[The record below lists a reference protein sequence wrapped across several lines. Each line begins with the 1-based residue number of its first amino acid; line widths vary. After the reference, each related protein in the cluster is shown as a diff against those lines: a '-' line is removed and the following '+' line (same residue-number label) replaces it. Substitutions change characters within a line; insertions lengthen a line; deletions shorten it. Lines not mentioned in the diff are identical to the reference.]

1 MKKLFV
7 NFIFLLLIAAL
18 VFFVGWVQFSVKPG
32 FCGIMTSKTGGLYPE
47 PIENGHFL
55 WRWEKLIP
63 TNANITT
70 FSLEPCTF
78 SKSVSGSLPSAQI
91 YSKQLNPSPDFSY
104 NIQADISLS
113 LSPKQ
118 ILALV
123 RDKGIENQE
132 DLESYL
138 EGKAGLVAQKTVDF
152 LLNKDKSYT
161 LTSPVSFSEEELK
174 SFSAAY
180 TADFSDFTLVSV
192 NFTLA
197 KIPDMKMY
205 KSAVESFSLYKSE
218 VDAQL
223 KVLAKN
229 QAQVLV
235 QENRSMQQLEKFADL
250 ISKYPQ
256 LEELSKSA
264 NFTDIINALNN
275 AR

>member
-1 MKKLFV
+1 
-7 NFIFLLLIAAL
+7 
-18 VFFVGWVQFSVKPG
+18 
-32 FCGIMTSKTGGLYPE
+32 MTSKTGGLYPE

-152 LLNKDKSYT
+152 LLNKDKS
-161 LTSPVSFSEEELK
+161 
-174 SFSAAY
+174 
-180 TADFSDFTLVSV
+180 
-192 NFTLA
+192 FTLA
-197 KIPDMKMY
+197 KLPDMKMY

-250 ISKYPQ
+250 ISKYSQ

>member
-1 MKKLFV
+1 MK
-7 NFIFLLLIAAL
+7 IL
-18 VFFVGWVQFSVKPG
+18 VTGANG
-32 FCGIMTSKTGGLYPE
+32 FMGHGIIKELSKTGNE
-47 PIENGHFL
+47 I
-55 WRWEKLIP
+55 I
-63 TNANITT
+63 A
-70 FSLEPCTF
+70 S
-78 SKSVSGSLPSAQI
+78 
-91 YSKQLNPSPDFSY
+91 
-104 NIQADISLS
+104 
-113 LSPKQ
+113 
-118 ILALV
+118 
-123 RDKGIENQE
+123 
-132 DLESYL
+132 
-138 EGKAGLVAQKTVDF
+138 
-152 LLNKDKSYT
+152 
-161 LTSPVSFSEEELK
+161 
-174 SFSAAY
+174 
-180 TADFSDFTLVSV
+180 DFSDFTLVSV